1 MDARDLIRQRK
12 AETENKAVEHEVE
25 RSEQLERDHT
35 GQPFKYTGRNPA
47 TGEIQIS
54 NGDVRLSAYSV
65 SNSELTPNTE
75 LQVLDSGIGNPTVN
89 FAPHHPRRPV
99 EPPQSSEEFTGT
111 YAVLL
116 DSIVEGEATPS
127 CRKLTDIWALFA
139 IVQYIKQARVMV
151 LFSFPVDTGSPVPY
165 ACPRYKFTSG
175 SWTCDPT
182 ADVDANYGSYSEC
195 ASANPVTCPGGLYP
209 PGLPLIDGYPSTP
222 GCASAGASTSPGG
235 TFRIY
240 DYGDE
245 FGVESNK
252 TYEER
257 FYTFDQPAYS
267 SISGSRAAQ
276 KALGTYSTAVYPYF
290 DEYGNVAGYE
300 MAGYN
305 PDNLLELNSD
315 LVTSWTHRSIYNEFY
330 TEKGRAPKC
339 GDKITKTR
347 KYIEYTVAPTH
358 TVFDCEGGG
367 HSSGGDISINGL
379 GSETVTWS
387 WQFAVY
393 WAFLEVTYS
402 NGCGAYGTPPP
413 PNLPLGNMPP
423 PPDPP
428 ECPPEEGE
436 PSEYERQFWVGG
448 HLQTPIKLISI
459 NAEEQYEYFGSLMPD
474 GYYVTLK
481 WGRKLVNGKEEWC
494 KVKTFKTTN
503 LVDWRTESYH
513 ESKDLEPTKPSGTAG
528 TLIDTKNDRVNLTE
542 TALIEIN
549 PTQNVTGAG
558 NITRTLNKELLTR
571 PEGSFVNTQI
581 TAKLDYTPN
590 DGSMVQYNV
599 PIYRIVQVIPAELN
613 TGTIGCIEVGQVE
626 LAYSPLFSIP
636 N

>member
-35 GQPFKYTGRNPA
+35 GQPFKYVGRNPA

-139 IVQYIKQARVMV
+139 IVQYVKQARVMV

-165 ACPRYKFTSG
+165 ACPRYSFGTSFVSTG
-175 SWTCDPT
+175 IYESTCNPV
-182 ADVDANYGSYSEC
+182 ADVDAPYDSYGEC
-195 ASANPVTCPGGLYP
+195 ASNNPVTCGGDGFP
-209 PGLPLIDGYPSTP
+209 PGLPLIDGYP
-222 GCASAGASTSPGG
+222 GGDFCANAGSVTSPGYASWASNYVMVNAVG
-235 TFRIY
+235 ATPRPYTQYIY
-240 DYGDE
+240 EITEPAKTDPNSVLRPERKSYFFSAPNSTPSPETNPKLIKTWTAKSVMDE
-245 FGVESNK
+245 F
-252 TYEER
+252 
-257 FYTFDQPAYS
+257 
-267 SISGSRAAQ
+267 
-276 KALGTYSTAVYPYF
+276 
-290 DEYGNVAGYE
+290 
-300 MAGYN
+300 
-305 PDNLLELNSD
+305 
-315 LVTSWTHRSIYNEFY
+315 RSQF
-330 TEKGRAPKC
+330 GRDPEC
-339 GDKITKTR
+339 GDKITVTEE
-347 KYIEYTVAPTH
+347 IANIAVAPST
-358 TVFDCEGGG
+358 TVKDCSG
-367 HSSGGDISINGL
+367 SAISASGGDLSGIQFTTKSTTFAYQRVSQVFLNFVP
-379 GSETVTWS
+379 VTS
-387 WQFAVY
+387 SF
-393 WAFLEVTYS
+393 
-402 NGCGAYGTPPP
+402 GCGDYNPEFYKGTSIP
-413 PNLPLGNMPP
+413 GNMPDP
-423 PPDPP
+423 PSPP
-428 ECPPEEGE
+428 ECQPGEGE

-494 KVKTFKTTN
+494 KVQTFKTTN

-528 TLIDTKNDRVNLTE
+528 TLIDTKNDRANLTE

-599 PIYRIVQVIPAELN
+599 PIYRIVQVIPPELN